1 MIKKQAVIPPEGD
14 LYKLNPVR
22 GRPPVS
28 DGTATAASGRLASN
42 GVKKKRKKIILSV
55 AGVLGVL
62 LILYILFLSPS
73 ANFPTGKFITIGEG
87 MNVAVAG
94 DYLAEQSIIRH
105 PFLFRLFVQLFS
117 RKGVIAG
124 DYLFKK
130 PFNVFSIARRLA
142 IGQFDIEEVKIV
154 IQEGMN
160 NREIA
165 ALLKKKLPLFDDK
178 HFLELTADKEGMLF
192 PDTYF
197 IKLSAKEGMV
207 AELMV
212 NNFNAK
218 IKTLSA
224 DIQKSAKTL
233 NEILTM
239 ASIIE
244 EETRTAESRRI
255 VSGILWKRI
264 KLGMPLQVDAV
275 FPYIM
280 NKYSLQL
287 TVKDLQY
294 DSPYNT
300 YKYKGLP
307 PGPISNPSLDAI
319 DAALHPKD
327 SPYLYYLS
335 DRAGNLHY
343 AKTYTGHKNNI
354 ATYLRN

>member
-1 MIKKQAVIPPEGD
+1 MIKKQAVIPPASD
-14 LYKLNPVR
+14 LNKLK
-22 GRPPVS
+22 
-28 DGTATAASGRLASN
+28 
-42 GVKKKRKKIILSV
+42 VKHKRIILSV
-55 AGVLGVL
+55 VGVLGAI
-62 LILYILFLSPS
+62 LILYIVFLSPP
-73 ANFPTGKFITIGEG
+73 ANFPTGKFVTIPEK
-87 MNVAVAG
+87 MSVSAAS
-94 DYLAEQSIIRH
+94 DYLAKQSIIRH
-105 PFLFRLFVQLFS
+105 PLLFKLFVRLFS

-124 DYLFKK
+124 DYLFKQ
-130 PFNVFSIARRLA
+130 PLNVLFVARRLA
-142 IGQFDIEEVKIV
+142 IGQFDIEEVRIV
-154 IQEGMN
+154 VQEGMSN
-160 NREIA
+160 KEIA
-165 ALLKKKLPLFDDK
+165 SLLKKKLPLFDAE

-218 IKTLSA
+218 IKVSVA
-224 DIQKSAKTL
+224 DIQKSGKTL

-244 EETRTAESRRI
+244 EEARTVETRRI

-264 KLGMPLQVDAV
+264 KIGMLLQVDAV

-280 NKYSLQL
+280 DKYSLQL

-354 ATYLRN
+354 ATYLGG